1 MDALTAD
8 KGYNRWNA
16 AAALAR
22 ALAERD
28 RAVSELAFLRSA
40 AAQPAGPQPSAG
52 RVAFSCVLDDGPV
65 LAAQCALW
73 LNCLLRLHGVP
84 PSHVF
89 IHAPV
94 GCTADL
100 LHRARALGVI
110 VVPIVP
116 PDPRN
121 PHCNKICQLDTFT
134 GGAFDHVVLMD
145 CDTAWVGPMALPP
158 AAAGRRVMAM
168 AKVVD
173 HPNPSEPM
181 LTALFHAAGLGEP
194 DWVEVSCPPGS
205 ARRTDRNNCN
215 GGLYILQG
223 ASLPALQP
231 LWRKWALWC
240 LDQGSILGRHVRNAD
255 QLGFALALREMGAAV
270 TPLPVE
276 WNYPTH
282 LPAAELPDVPP
293 RILHYHKATTPEH
306 RLLETGLAEPD
317 AAIRMLNAR
326 MDEFDHAPAA
336 PVQLPRSGASSQA
349 PE

>member
-1 MDALTAD
+1 MEHS
-8 KGYNRWNA
+8 RWEA

-28 RAVSELAFLRSA
+28 RAVSELAFLRGA
-40 AAQPAGPQPSAG
+40 AARSQRLPPASG

-65 LAAQCALW
+65 FAAQCTLW

-84 PSHVF
+84 PAHVF

-100 LHRARALGVI
+100 LPRARALGVG
-110 VVPIVP
+110 VVAIVP

-121 PHCNKICQLDTFT
+121 PHCNKIAQLATFI
-134 GGAFDHVVLMD
+134 GSGFDHVVLMD

-158 AAAGRRVMAM
+158 AAAGGMVMAM

-173 HPNPSEPM
+173 HPNPPEPA
-181 LTALFHAAGLGEP
+181 LTALFAAAQLGEP
-194 DWVEVSCPPGS
+194 DWVEVGGGPHGGPHGG

-215 GGLYILQG
+215 GGLYILRTG
-223 ASLPALQP
+223 SLAALHP

-240 LDQGSILGRHVRNAD
+240 LDQGDILGRHVRNAD

-270 TPLPVE
+270 APLPVE

-282 LPAAELPDVPP
+282 LPVAELADVPP
-293 RILHYHKATTPEH
+293 RVLHYHKATTAEH
-306 RLLETGLAEPD
+306 RLLETGLAGPD

-326 MDEFDHAPAA
+326 MAEFDAA
-336 PVQLPRSGASSQA
+336 PTAARGA
-349 PE
+349 